1 MAHEIDMTT
10 GRAGM
15 AYMGDTPWH
24 GLGQKLTDGASLE
37 TWQQEAGLDWG
48 RPPMATTGFLGR
60 FRGHCLG
67 NEGGINR
74 LSVWND
80 RPSVDQGDFIRS

>member
-37 TWQQEAGLDWG
+37 TWQQEAGLDWECVPAPVEFK
-48 RPPMATTGFLGR
+48 RAM
-60 FRGHCLG
+60 
-67 NEGGINR
+67 
-74 LSVWND
+74 
-80 RPSVDQGDFIRS
+80 VDTFGMDTVERRHREVGAPVAVQTK